1 MTPEGNSRAWRAGRA
16 GFASAFAVL
25 VALAAHLAGGGSVPE
40 VGPVVAVLALSWPV
54 AMLLIGARPRLWRQ
68 ALVIGGA
75 QLALHGLFALGSMA
89 VPLRT
94 VDAMAGMHG
103 MAPTAST
110 MAMAMAGT
118 GSSMWSW
125 HVLAW
130 LLTTAAWRWGE
141 AALHELLDQLPQP
154 RLVGAFAPVLL
165 LPAPAVLG
173 QPAEPVRPRP
183 VLLAPQ
189 PRRGPPASV

>member
-1 MTPEGNSRAWRAGRA
+1 MTPTGNSRASRAARA

-25 VALAAHLAGGGSVPE
+25 VALVAHLAGGGSVPAI
-40 VGPVVAVLALSWPV
+40 GPVVGVLALSWPA

-75 QLALHGLFALGSMA
+75 QLALHGLFALGSSA

-94 VDAMAGMHG
+94 ADAMAGMHG

-110 MAMAMAGT
+110 TAMAGI
-118 GSSMWSW
+118 GPSMWGW

-141 AALHELLDQLPQP
+141 AAVQGLLDQLPQP
-154 RLVGAFAPVLL
+154 RLVEAFSPVEL
-165 LPAPAVLG
+165 LPAPSGLG
-173 QPAEPVRPRP
+173 MPAEPVRPRP
-183 VLLAPQ
+183 VLLAPP
-189 PRRGPPASV
+189 PRRGPPVAA